1 MKTEGRV
8 ATKRCDDRDS
18 LADNARGEAF
28 LLSAGSGRHPIASG
42 LRCIMDG
49 VVLAT
54 SEELVSSRGVFGE

>member
-8 ATKRCDDRDS
+8 ATKRCDDRDKLS
-18 LADNARGEAF
+18 GQCPGEAF
-28 LLSAGSGRHPIASG
+28 LLSARSGRHPIASG

-54 SEELVSSRGVFGE
+54 SEELASSRGVFGE